1 VDSTESSWT
10 PWKPVGECKVLLFRQ
25 PVLDEF
31 EQSEAGP
38 PFDKILNLFYI
49 STYAATLHVLS
60 FAIIGN
66 IHWPH
71 DPVFTLRKMSHAT
84 LWQAA
89 EEIGTTFWQ
98 FVTLCHDHLADAA
111 TTATAKTVT
120 LDRNCHAFASIHL
133 RSSKHPLDALEFLY
147 LRYIMWIT
155 EGGIFIRTMD
165 HRVLLP
171 GLFDAKAT
179 FWHLH
184 VIYCILPLAQ

>member
-1 VDSTESSWT
+1 
-10 PWKPVGECKVLLFRQ
+10 
-25 PVLDEF
+25 
-31 EQSEAGP
+31 
-38 PFDKILNLFYI
+38 
-49 STYAATLHVLS
+49 
-60 FAIIGN
+60 
-66 IHWPH
+66 
-71 DPVFTLRKMSHAT
+71 LRKMSHAT

-98 FVTLCHDHLADAA
+98 FVTLCHHHLADAA

-120 LDRNCHAFASIHL
+120 LDHNCHTFAIIHL
-133 RSSKHPLDALEFLY
+133 LSSKHPLDALGILC
-147 LRYIMWIT
+147 LCHVMWIT

-165 HRVLLP
+165 HRILLP